1 DPRQDFAALEFDDTI
16 RTIADVK
23 PGMTL
28 PGIVSNITAFGAF
41 VDIGVKTSGLVH
53 VSQLR
58 GGFVKDPSQV
68 VTLNQK
74 VTVKVLDVDME
85 RERISLTMR

>member
-1 DPRQDFAALEFDDTI
+1 
-16 RTIADVK
+16 
-23 PGMTL
+23 MTL
-28 PGIVSNITAFGAF
+28 QGIVSNITAFGAF

-58 GGFVKDPSQV
+58 EGFVKDPSQV

-85 RERISLTMR
+85 RERISLTMRI